1 MKKSQFFSHRPPS
14 PITLLNDPW
23 PTAPQ
28 VRNHRKTFEWP
39 PYRGSQEFA
48 QAHKTDTAGLKA

>member
-14 PITLLNDPW
+14 HTTLLNDPW
-23 PTAPQ
+23 PTALQ
-28 VRNHRKTFEWP
+28 VRKHRKTFDRP

-48 QAHKTDTAGLKA
+48 QAHKTETAGLKA